1 MMSQTAGGGCAGCSK
16 KNCGEVAQRHAGGD
30 LLRWIGGGTQVSN
43 DHGVRALELA
53 GRCQRIVVN
62 VKSRDDKSP

>member
-1 MMSQTAGGGCAGCSK
+1 MMSQTAGSGCAGCSK
-16 KNCGEVAQRHAGGD
+16 NNCGEVAQRHGRGP
-30 LLRWIGGGTQVSN
+30 LRWIGGGTRVSN

-62 VKSRDDKSP
+62 VKSRDERSP